1 MEDEAMIRNLVILC
15 ILIILASLYT
25 FWSDFQS
32 TPKAPIK
39 TQQEIKISAPAPSFT
54 FEDLN
59 GKKYDLEDYKGKVI
73 VLNFWATWC
82 APCVVEFPAMLKL
95 ANIQKDNSVFIFL
108 SIDDNKEEIARFL
121 KKHAKSLPQNAVVGH
136 DVDKT
141 VSQDLFQTVKVP
153 ETYIITP
160 DLKLADKIV
169 GSDVDWTSKD
179 IQQKVN
185 TLYRAKSM

>member
-1 MEDEAMIRNLVILC
+1 MEGEAMKNLAILC
-15 ILIILASLYT
+15 ALLASAAVYT

-32 TPKAPIK
+32 TPAAPSQ
-39 TQQEIKISAPAPSFT
+39 TQQEIKISAPAPHFT

-59 GKKYDLEDYKGKVI
+59 GKKHNIEDFKGRVI
-73 VLNFWATWC
+73 ILNFWATWC

-95 ANIQKDNSVFIFL
+95 ADIQKDNAAFIFL

-169 GSDVDWTSKD
+169 GSDVDWTSEAV
-179 IQQKVN
+179 QQKIN
-185 TLYRAKSM
+185 TLYRARSM

>member
-1 MEDEAMIRNLVILC
+1 MIRNLVILC

-59 GKKYDLEDYKGKVI
+59 GKKHDLEDYKGKVI

-82 APCVVEFPAMLKL
+82 APCVVEFPAILKL
-95 ANIQKDNSVFIFL
+95 ADIQKDNAVFIFL

-121 KKHAKSLPQNAVVGH
+121 KKHAKSLPQNAVLGQ
-136 DVDKT
+136 DIDKT

-179 IQQKVN
+179 VQQKIN